1 MKYLLKLAN
10 GDGKGYFEMVDK
22 YTFDNSKFALGE
34 DGVSPRYELNDWVLV
49 NDDGKIA
56 LSLVSGSP
64 QDLAILIRG
73 LELPQAPPR
82 VEGGFI
88 REPMFINF
96 RKGRSE
102 RMLNLKTGKLY
113 TESKAA

>member
-10 GDGKGYFEMVDK
+10 GYFELVDK
-22 YTFDNSKFALGE
+22 YTFDNSKFALAE
-34 DGVSPRYELNDWVLV
+34 DGESPRYEPNDWVVV
-49 NDDGKIA
+49 NDDGRIA
-56 LSLVSGSP
+56 ISLINGSP

-73 LELPQAPPR
+73 LELPPAPCK

-88 REPMFINF
+88 REPVFINF

-102 RMLNLKTGKLY
+102 RMLNVKTGKLY